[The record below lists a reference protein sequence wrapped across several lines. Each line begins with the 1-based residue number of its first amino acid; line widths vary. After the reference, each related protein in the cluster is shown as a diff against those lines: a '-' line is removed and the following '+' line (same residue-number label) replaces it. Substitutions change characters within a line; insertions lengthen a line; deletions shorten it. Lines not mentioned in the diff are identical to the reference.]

1 MKYKLDEA
9 SRKDFKRMYNTSM
22 LTFTGVTP
30 SRESTDAIY
39 DFLEYNDALPSQGVP
54 EIYLFEGKE
63 MNECFQLEGNNAFQD
78 DLSFIA
84 VDNIAQMMVAV
95 PRLEY
100 GGRWFDDIADNL
112 VTHQHGEHAEAM
124 SFINA
129 EQLSLDFS
137 DLDDLDDNLEL

>member
-30 SRESTDAIY
+30 SRGNMDAIY
-39 DFLEYNDALPSQGVP
+39 DFLEGNNALPSQGVP
-54 EIYLFEGKE
+54 EIYIFEGKE
-63 MNECFQLEGNNAFQD
+63 MNECFKLEGNNAFQND
-78 DLSFIA
+78 VSFIA
-84 VDNIAQMMVAV
+84 VDNISQMNVAM
-95 PRLEY
+95 PRFEY

-112 VTHQHGEHAEAM
+112 VAHQHGENAEAM

-129 EQLSLDFS
+129 EQLSLDLS
-137 DLDDLDDNLEL
+137 DLDDLDGNLEL